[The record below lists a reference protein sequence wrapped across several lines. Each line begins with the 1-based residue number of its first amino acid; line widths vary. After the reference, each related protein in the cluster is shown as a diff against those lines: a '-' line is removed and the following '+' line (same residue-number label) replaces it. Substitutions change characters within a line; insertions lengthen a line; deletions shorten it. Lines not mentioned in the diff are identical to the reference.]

1 VPSKAHL
8 SLVEFDQYLLF
19 RNTEKEMDISHTG
32 SKLRTTSN
40 ALNFNPCNYTF
51 RMHPVVFVDAC
62 SNEDEY
68 ESFNVNHC
76 RPHRLKPV
84 INTVDLS
91 VQESTAVNLSDQV
104 QKSTADIG
112 LNTATLPKIS
122 NPACIKNSPGIFVRQ

>member
-1 VPSKAHL
+1 VPSKAQL
-8 SLVEFDQYLLF
+8 SLLEFDEYLSF
-19 RNTEKEMDISHTG
+19 RNTKKQMEISHTV

-68 ESFNVNHC
+68 ECFNVNHC

-84 INTVDLS
+84 VNTVDLS
-91 VQESTAVNLSDQV
+91 VQESTTVNLSDRV

-122 NPACIKNSPGIFVRQ
+122 NPSSIKNSPGILVR